1 VRGRE
6 DTTCIDATDALVVHS
21 SFLSIAWREDGKVRR
36 DMTCKSKARFQ
47 RKDPNLLTR
56 NVPAQNWVAHLA

>member
-1 VRGRE
+1 MRGRE

-36 DMTCKSKARFQ
+36 DMTCKSKLDSSGKIRIC
-47 RKDPNLLTR
+47 
-56 NVPAQNWVAHLA
+56 